1 MFLKTN
7 LVARTALQMAANI
20 SLESRI
26 SVSRHFIGLWQDI
39 DRVLQE
45 LEEERKNRK
54 ELAQA
59 KAKLSGMLKTGQD
72 ALREEQDNVRQLQEQ
87 LEKHSKVQ
95 LSHVSLSL
103 MIWAC
108 SLQ

>member
-1 MFLKTN
+1 MFPKTN
-7 LVARTALQMAANI
+7 LVARTALQMAADM
-20 SLESRI
+20 SLESSI
-26 SVSRHFIGLWQDI
+26 SVSRRFIGLWQDI

-87 LEKHSKVQ
+87 LENRSKVQ
-95 LSHVSLSL
+95 PATSPSH
-103 MIWAC
+103 
-108 SLQ
+108 